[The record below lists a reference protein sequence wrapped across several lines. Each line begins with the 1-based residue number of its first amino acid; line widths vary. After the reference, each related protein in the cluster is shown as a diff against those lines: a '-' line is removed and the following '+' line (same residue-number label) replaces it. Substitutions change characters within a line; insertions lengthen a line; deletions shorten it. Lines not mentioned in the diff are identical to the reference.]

1 MSTIKDMPDQKLTYN
16 LPTMSTPTDL
26 HRAIMQRDIRKQVIT
41 RILERIE
48 TNSQKSEQNI
58 VHLKQVS
65 IKDAIKLGK

>member
-16 LPTMSTPTDL
+16 LHTMTTPTDL